1 MFAQRLSAAQ
11 AYQQVGLE
19 TGVVSASPHKL
30 VVMLFDGALLAI
42 ANASKHLAAGQIADK
57 GNAISRA
64 INIIDAGLKACLNL
78 EKGGELAANLYALY
92 DYMIRRLLEGNL
104 KNDAGALDEVATLLR
119 DIRSAWEQ
127 IADDPAVRSQK
138 PAVA

>member
-19 TGVVSASPHKL
+19 TGVVAASPHKL
-30 VVMLFDGALLAI
+30 VIMLYDGALLAI
-42 ANASKHLAAGQIADK
+42 ANASKYMAEGQIANK

-64 INIIDAGLKACLNL
+64 INIIDTGLKACLDMD
-78 EKGGELAANLYALY
+78 KGGELAANLHALY

-104 KNDAGALDEVATLLR
+104 NNEAAALDEVATLLR
-119 DIRSAWEQ
+119 EIRSAWEQ
-127 IADDPAVRSQK
+127 IATDPAVQAQK
-138 PAVA
+138 SAQA